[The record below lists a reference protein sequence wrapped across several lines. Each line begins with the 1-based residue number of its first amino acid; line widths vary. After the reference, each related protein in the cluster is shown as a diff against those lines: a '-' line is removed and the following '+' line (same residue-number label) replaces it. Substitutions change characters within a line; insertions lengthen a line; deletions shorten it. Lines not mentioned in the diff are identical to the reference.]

1 MRTIMN
7 DRELMHRRRWATL
20 AVLCLSLMVI
30 GLDNT
35 ILNVALPTLG
45 RQLHASTSS
54 LQWIVD
60 IYTLVFAGLLLS
72 AGSLG
77 DRFGRYKTLAL
88 GLAIFGLGSLASAL
102 SGSTHLLIAARAFM
116 GIGGAFIM
124 PSTLSIITNVFT
136 DPVERGKAIGIWAG
150 VAALGI
156 GIGPVAGG
164 FLLSH
169 FYWGSVFFVNLPIV
183 AAALIAGWFFVPD
196 SRDPTAPRL
205 DPLGALLSIVGLAA
219 VLWAVIEAPV
229 KGWGST
235 STIIGLVAGAVVL
248 AAFVWWEL
256 HFSSPMLDMRFFENP
271 RFTAASMAIALTFF
285 SLFGSLFL
293 LTQYL
298 QSVHGYSP
306 LKAGAILIPQAAVLM
321 VVAFASAGLVQ
332 RLGNKVVVGFGL
344 VVVAVSLAAFAF
356 LSANASLWEIIGV
369 TILMAIGMGN
379 VMAPATD
386 SIMGSLPRA
395 KAGVGSAMNDTTRQ
409 TGGAFG
415 VAVLGSILASKY
427 RATIAA
433 EGSSHH
439 LPAAVVSGIRSD
451 VGTALR
457 LAQTPVGAP
466 YAATIGAI
474 ARHSF
479 VTSFHLASLVGAVVL
494 LLAALGVF
502 AWLPARASDDPRP
515 PRSPSRP
522 GRSTPGEATAASA
535 PTVATPAS
543 ATAAVGAAGAA
554 KATDGAADGPFAP
567 AVEVPSGSNGGPPVP
582 DGSGVSAVE
591 VPSGSN
597 GGAPVAPDDSV
608 PVTEGERP

>member
-1 MRTIMN
+1 MRTITS
-7 DRELMHRRRWATL
+7 DRDLMHRRRWATL
-20 AVLCLSLMVI
+20 GVLCLSLMVI

-60 IYTLVFAGLLLS
+60 IYTLVFAGLLLT

-77 DRFGRYKTLAL
+77 DRFGRYRTLAL
-88 GLAIFGLGSLASAL
+88 GLTLFGLGSLASAL
-102 SGSTHLLIAARAFM
+102 AGSTAMLIATRAFM

-136 DPVERGKAIGIWAG
+136 NPVERGKAIGIWAG

-183 AAALIAGWFFVPD
+183 ALALVGGWFLVPD
-196 SRDPTAPRL
+196 SKDPTAPRL
-205 DPLGALLSIVGLAA
+205 DPFGAVLSIVGLASL
-219 VLWAVIEAPV
+219 LWAVIEAPGR
-229 KGWGST
+229 GWGST
-235 STIIGLVAGAVVL
+235 STVAGLVFGAAVL
-248 AAFVWWEL
+248 GGFVWWEL
-256 HFSSPMLDMRFFENP
+256 HTSSPMLDMRFFKNP

-306 LKAGAILIPQAAVLM
+306 LKAGALLIPQAAVLM
-321 VVAFASAGLVQ
+321 IVAFSSANLTQ
-332 RLGNKVVVGFGL
+332 RLGNKLVVGFGL
-344 VVVAVSLAAFAF
+344 LVVALSLAAFSL
-356 LSANASLWEIIGV
+356 LSASAPLWQIIAV
-369 TILMAIGMGN
+369 TVVMAVGMGN

-386 SIMGSLPRA
+386 SIMGSLPRE

-409 TGGAFG
+409 TGGAIG

-427 RATIAA
+427 RGTIASDA
-433 EGSSHH
+433 QAHH
-439 LPAAVVSGIRSD
+439 LPATVVGAIRSD
-451 VGTALR
+451 IGGALR
-457 LAQTPVGAP
+457 AARTPLGAP
-466 YAATIGAI
+466 YSDTIGSI

-479 VTSFHLASLVGAVVL
+479 VTAFHVASLVGAVALV
-494 LLAALGVF
+494 LAAIGVF
-502 AWLPARASDDPRP
+502 RWLPARASDEV
-515 PRSPSRP
+515 S
-522 GRSTPGEATAASA
+522 
-535 PTVATPAS
+535 
-543 ATAAVGAAGAA
+543 AA
-554 KATDGAADGPFAP
+554 KPAAPSE
-567 AVEVPSGSNGGPPVP
+567 VEVPSAATDAISV
-582 DGSGVSAVE
+582 
-591 VPSGSN
+591 
-597 GGAPVAPDDSV
+597 GAPVLPPDRV
-608 PVTEGERP
+608 PVAESERH